1 MRGDGRSVNDI
12 ATTLGVSKSTAYL
25 WVRHLPLDPD
35 PAAERARRQ
44 AHSKAMTD
52 ARWGE
57 YRVARDEMEDGIRDK
72 AARWVGTLKHRD
84 VLLAGAVAYWCEGA
98 KSKPWRKQSHL
109 KFTNSDPGLI
119 ELFLRFVEALGV
131 SRQRLTYRV
140 GIHESADVEGAVQ
153 WWAERIGVPVESM
166 RRPTL
171 KRHKPS
177 TNRRNTG
184 DGYRG
189 CLQIDVP
196 RSRQLYVRVE
206 GIMAGLF
213 DAAMPT

>member
-1 MRGDGRSVNDI
+1 
-12 ATTLGVSKSTAYL
+12 
-25 WVRHLPLDPD
+25 
-35 PAAERARRQ
+35 
-44 AHSKAMTD
+44 MTD